1 MEILNKVVQTPD
13 MNIHGSLTAC
23 IFDVD
28 GVLLASPHER
38 AWRESLLGFAEP
50 DRFTSSVYQTCVA
63 GRPRMD
69 GARAALEAL
78 GVPDATRQAV
88 PYAERKQK
96 RLEELIRE
104 GGVGAF
110 PDALRFVQAIAALGW
125 RIAAASSS
133 KNANEMM
140 QAVRLGGG
148 SLFDIFSANVCGRD
162 LPHGKPDPAI
172 FLIAAEELHVEP
184 ANCFVA
190 EDAPAGVE
198 AARRGGMTAL
208 GIARNDDAAS
218 LQVAGANL
226 VVTDF
231 DEIAIDALAD
241 GRLCRRGHG

>member
-1 MEILNKVVQTPD
+1 MAFHDP
-13 MNIHGSLTAC
+13 LTAC

-38 AWRESLLGFAEP
+38 AWRESLRGFADP
-50 DRFTSSVYQTCVA
+50 DRFTNAMYQAFVA
-63 GRPRMD
+63 GKPRMD

-78 GVPDATRQAV
+78 GVADAARQAV
-88 PYAERKQK
+88 PYAERKQA

-104 GGVGAF
+104 GGVDAF
-110 PDALRFVQAIAALGW
+110 PDALRFVQAVAALGW

-140 QAVRLGGG
+140 QAVRLNGGG

-172 FLIAAEELHVEP
+172 FLLAAEELHVEP
-184 ANCFVA
+184 AHCFVA
-190 EDAPAGVE
+190 EDAPVGIE
-198 AARRGGMTAL
+198 AARRGGMSAL
-208 GIARNDDAAS
+208 GIARNNDAAS
-218 LQVAGANL
+218 LRAAGADL
-226 VVTDF
+226 VVTSF

-241 GRLCRRGHG
+241 GRLCLRGQG